1 MALDQVEQKTD
12 EAIEA
17 EGNDTEVSF
26 LETATWRSVVTL
38 WNCGDF
44 FTYLYIFGYH

>member
-38 WNCGDF
+38 CGDS
-44 FTYLYIFGYH
+44 FTSHSWLSVI